1 MMVTTASGGAPTAGA
16 TQHIKLMMQ
25 ARAERSEGGVCEQH
39 WSLFG
44 GC

>member
-16 TQHIKLMMQ
+16 TQHIKLMQ

-44 GC
+44 WC